1 MQSSFQ
7 RVLDWEMWSK
17 TEIWGSE
24 GDSNELSQSLIQE
37 AIYVLKNL
45 VYIYTMNKCHG

>member
-1 MQSSFQ
+1 MDMHAESSFQ

-24 GDSNELSQSLIQE
+24 GDSNELSQSLMQE
-37 AIYVLKNL
+37 DILCAQKPGLYL
-45 VYIYTMNKCHG
+45 YYE